1 MNTFATILVGLVH
14 VMVRRVWSNCFT
26 VRPNGQFQPFVGR
39 DGDCIAAMIKYRSDA
54 NFAKSN
60 LTDCASRLRSIKP
73 YIAMFNHYLKK
84 SSEQKSIR
92 RILMWTKNLF
102 GYLQV
107 KSGGEERTVGSANAL
122 VERSLP
128 KLKLPSRGFR
138 RWPSQ
143 SWSAK
148 KTRYLGSQSQ
158 RGPTLSQHCPTNG
171 AQLFR
176 CAVL

>member
-1 MNTFATILVGLVH
+1 
-14 VMVRRVWSNCFT
+14 MVRRVWSNCFT

-39 DGDCIAAMIKYRSDA
+39 DGKLYCRHDQI
-54 NFAKSN
+54 
-60 LTDCASRLRSIKP
+60 
-73 YIAMFNHYLKK
+73 
-84 SSEQKSIR
+84 QIR
-92 RILMWTKNLF
+92 RQFREIQFDRLHRQNQWHHPTHCNVESLLEEVIRKEKYPKNSDLKKNLF

-107 KSGGEERTVGSANAL
+107 KSGGEEGTVGSANAL

-176 CAVL
+176 GAVLYKRVL